1 MITGTIQH
9 DVTFTATFIVSGQF
23 VIYILGIQHFAGHKF
38 FDNLKKS
45 ISLPS
50 FLVPQIFF
58 EWIGNL
64 D

>member
-38 FDNLKKS
+38 FDNLKK
-45 ISLPS
+45 
-50 FLVPQIFF
+50 FLNI
-58 EWIGNL
+58 IALLLGASNL
-64 D
+64 F